1 MSSCTLSYLNK
12 TNLPL
17 SEKERLTEL
26 HNQIFEELK
35 QSKYLRK
42 YKGQLVMPKHGYD
55 VRWAS
60 ADIKRV
66 NEKYGDKV
74 VSVIYDRSDK
84 YFKAMVDVLKLVNT
98 PALQIDDFF
107 KNNPEEIKKLYDA
120 LGYMQRLTSKKE
132 ANLSVNSKGN
142 LERDYSDMVSY
153 FRHWDNDKEFFI
165 DGDNLYIRQNDRS
178 KKPEYEINGKEVS
191 SQVFF
196 SYFNK
201 YLDLYNKWSPTK
213 EQETKAKELFSNFLK
228 SKKSLDILSGGTLD
242 ALRELDSK
250 FTSFLN
256 AKNTLLQ
263 LDITMQAGNQYFVG
277 GEVFPTYE
285 DAQSFKEKV
294 EQEYVQMEMNRL
306 FEAGEL
312 QIDCNL

>member
-66 NEKYGDKV
+66 NERYGDKV

-84 YFKAMVDVLKLVNT
+84 YFKAMVDVLKT
-98 PALQIDDFF
+98 
-107 KNNPEEIKKLYDA
+107 IKPNE
-120 LGYMQRLTSKKE
+120 G
-132 ANLSVNSKGN
+132 
-142 LERDYSDMVSY
+142 
-153 FRHWDNDKEFFI
+153 I
-165 DGDNLYIRQNDRS
+165 
-178 KKPEYEINGKEVS
+178 
-191 SQVFF
+191 
-196 SYFNK
+196 
-201 YLDLYNKWSPTK
+201 
-213 EQETKAKELFSNFLK
+213 
-228 SKKSLDILSGGTLD
+228 
-242 ALRELDSK
+242 
-250 FTSFLN
+250 
-256 AKNTLLQ
+256 
-263 LDITMQAGNQYFVG
+263 DITMQVGNQYFAG

-294 EQEYVQMEMNRL
+294 EQEYVQMEINRL